1 MECVP
6 TESEE
11 TASAA
16 EPPLTV
22 TVPSRVVPSLNWML
36 PLAEDGDTC
45 AEKVTACPETAGF
58 NEEVIV
64 AVVAA
69 LLTVTFTTAE
79 VLAVFVASPE

>member
-11 TASAA
+11 TASDAA
-16 EPPLTV
+16 PLLTV

-36 PLAEDGDTC
+36 PVAAAGETC
-45 AEKVTACPETAGF
+45 AVKVTDCPETAGF
-58 NEEVIV
+58 NEEVRV

-69 LLTVTFTTAE
+69 LLTVSVTTAE
-79 VLAVFVASPE
+79 VLADFVASPE